1 MPQKATSISI
11 KQLSAAVNKA
21 VAAAAQRTPSIPIP
35 PPNEVSYFP
44 YLILGFPVPDAI
56 AQKVAQESF
65 ANLNAFAND
74 VAGQLGEFVEGG
86 AAGAAA
92 GAGGSLGAIYSAGGH
107 IIMGR
112 WIAPPNAGA
121 IRE

>member
-1 MPQKATSISI
+1 MPQKATSISV
-11 KQLSAAVNKA
+11 KQLSAAVNTA
-21 VAAAAQRTPSIPIP
+21 VAGAAKRFPSIPIP
-35 PPNEVSYFP
+35 PPTEVSYYP
-44 YLILGFPVPDAI
+44 YLILGFPVPEPI
-56 AQKVAQESF
+56 AQKIAQESF

-74 VAGQLGEFVEGG
+74 VAGQLGQFVEGG
-86 AAGAAA
+86 ATGAAA

-112 WIAPPNAGA
+112 WIAPPTVAA